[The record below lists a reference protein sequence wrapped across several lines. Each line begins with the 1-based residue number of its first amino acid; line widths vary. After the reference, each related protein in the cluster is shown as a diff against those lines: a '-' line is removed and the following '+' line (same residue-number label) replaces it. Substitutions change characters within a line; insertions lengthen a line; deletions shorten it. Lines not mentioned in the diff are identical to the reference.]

1 MILTSGMA
9 AIWAQGDIDTLKA
22 AIASGILT
30 VSYDGPPKRMI
41 TYQSL
46 GAMRSLLAEMVRQ
59 VDPSPAF
66 RRATFSKGFDRDP
79 SDG

>member
-1 MILTSGMA
+1 MA
-9 AIWAQGDIDTLKA
+9 DPAWTQADVDNLKS

-46 GAMRSLLAEMVRQ
+46 DAMRSLLASMLESVANAEGTRR
-59 VDPSPAF
+59 AF
-66 RRATFSKGFDRDP
+66 RYASTSKGF
-79 SDG
+79 